1 MKSPILQ
8 KLEASIKDTVSAFQ
22 SEVSS
27 IRGSRPTPALVE
39 DIVVDYY
46 GQISPIKQIGSI
58 SVVPPREIQISVW
71 DVSIVNAVAKAISEK
86 LNVQAASDGNVVHVN
101 LPSLTQER
109 RDEIGRMIKSKA
121 EDARIKSRTLR
132 DDAKSTIDDQEEKG
146 EITEDDK
153 FRLLDEL
160 QEMMDSFNKTI
171 DEIVEKKL
179 KDIQD

>member
-1 MKSPILQ
+1 MQSPILK
-8 KLEASIKDTVSAFQ
+8 KLQSSIDDVTSSFH
-22 SEVSS
+22 SEVAS

-46 GQISPIKQIGSI
+46 GQMSPIKQVGSI

-71 DVSIVNAVAKAISEK
+71 DASVVNAVAKAISEK
-86 LNVQAASDGNVVHVN
+86 LNVQAAPDGNTVHVN

-109 RDEIGRMIKSKA
+109 RDEIGKMIKGKA
-121 EDARIKSRTLR
+121 EEARIKSRTLR
-132 DDAKSTIDDQEEKG
+132 DDVKSEIDEQEDNG
-146 EITEDDK
+146 DITEDDK

-160 QEMMDSFNKTI
+160 QEIMDTFNKKI